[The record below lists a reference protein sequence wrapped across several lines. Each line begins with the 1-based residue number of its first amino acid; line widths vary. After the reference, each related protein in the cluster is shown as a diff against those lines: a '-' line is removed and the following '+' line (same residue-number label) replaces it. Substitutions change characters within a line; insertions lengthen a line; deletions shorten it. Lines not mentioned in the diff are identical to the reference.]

1 MFCKLLFSFE
11 GSVIPFAFKIAL
23 PCSLLAMSLK
33 HFEIT
38 EALFHGPEALK
49 IQPNAYAAFSGL
61 LGFLIVFRTSQAYS
75 GYIMG
80 SSHMHS
86 CLMMWLDS
94 AGSLMSFAAMNKEDP
109 VAVTQFQH
117 LIARLHSLLSGLALT
132 ELQDP
137 GDLEGLRTR
146 LCQMEVLEL
155 MSLNNETLA
164 ALRHAENK
172 VELVYHW
179 IQMAVMEQSMGGVLS
194 KTPPPLL
201 VRSASSLVGGM
212 IHFQICAKT
221 VTLPFPFPYT
231 QVTLYLLLCHW
242 VITPFIL
249 ATMTHSIYMAGLFT
263 FLVVFIFWAL
273 FDIAA
278 ELQNP
283 FGDDVN
289 DLDVLTAQKT
299 MNRRLCTVI
308 AASSDL
314 QVPLIDES
322 VNLDDMTRR
331 AMDERMNLQA
341 ICEAVPPDPEPAG
354 CCGCAWS
361 SPPTPDAEVPRGS

>member
-1 MFCKLLFSFE
+1 MFYKLLFTFD
-11 GSVIPFAFKIAL
+11 GSVIPFAIKIAI
-23 PCSLLAMSLK
+23 PCALLAMSLK
-33 HFEIT
+33 YFAFE
-38 EALFHGPEALK
+38 EALFHGEAALTIK
-49 IQPNAYAAFSGL
+49 PNAYGAFSGL

-80 SSHMHS
+80 SSHMHA
-86 CLMMWLDS
+86 CLVMWLDS
-94 AGSLMSFAAMNKEDP
+94 AGSLMSFAGTTGEDQ
-109 VAVTQFQH
+109 VAITQFQH
-117 LIARLHSLLSGLALT
+117 LIARLHSLLSALALT

-137 GDLEGLRTR
+137 GDLEGLKHR
-146 LCQMEVLEL
+146 LTQMEVLEL
-155 MSLNNETLA
+155 MSLSNETLA
-164 ALRHAENK
+164 ALRQSDNK

-179 IQMAVMEQSMGGVLS
+179 IQMAVMEHTMGGVLS

-212 IHFQICAKT
+212 IHYQICAKT

-242 VITPFIL
+242 LITPFIF
-249 ATMTHSIYMAGLFT
+249 ATMTHSMYMAGLFT

-289 DLDVLTAQKT
+289 DLDVLTAQRN
-299 MNRRLCTVI
+299 MNSRLCTVI
-308 AASSDL
+308 AASMAM
-314 QVPLIDES
+314 QVPLLDES
-322 VNLDDMTRR
+322 VSLDDMTRR

-341 ICEAVPPDPEPAG
+341 VCDTPDLGESAG
-354 CCGCAWS
+354 CCGCVCS
-361 SPPTPDAEVPRGS
+361 SPPAAPG